1 MARVERLL
9 IFLASP
15 SDVLKERRYVQE
27 VVEDLNRTMAP
38 ARGVVLQVINWEDDA
53 FPGYGMDAQALIN
66 SQIAEMGKYA
76 LFVGI
81 MWNRLGTPTPR
92 SASGT
97 VEEFER
103 AASALEQHG
112 QPAIWFYFRQSPS
125 KMDTEEQLEQR
136 RKVLEFKKRVEAKGL
151 PWSYKRPADF
161 EDKFRNQVML
171 WLNSLNL
178 EPPPPTSSSITE
190 ATETVDSLGP
200 RYLRSPWLG
209 IEFWQGDTRNALVG
223 AGSEVIRVL
232 MQSKPF
238 EIRLPKVPPNSSV
251 MICGSYDS
259 AIFSQIAH
267 EMPREDVRFFRGGT
281 GMADTS
287 FGSGELW
294 IDPEAHMHLDWH
306 GRLFPRPEGGDAVLF
321 NSVYAVHD
329 GEQPGM
335 PKGKDVFVVIHIA
348 DPDET
353 KILNWNFERF
363 ILAF

>member
-15 SDVLKERRYVQE
+15 GDVLKERRYVQE
-27 VVEDLNRTMAP
+27 VVEDLNRTVAP

-53 FPGYGMDAQALIN
+53 FPGYGADAQALIN

-112 QPAIWFYFRQSPS
+112 QPAIWFYFRQSPG

-171 WLNSLNL
+171 WLISLNL
-178 EPPPPTSSSITE
+178 ETPAIEKTQGRESLPADSIS
-190 ATETVDSLGP
+190 ADF
-200 RYLRSPWLG
+200 LRSPWLG
-209 IEFWQGDTRNALVG
+209 IEFWQSETRNALIN
-223 AGSEVIRVL
+223 AGSDVIRVP
-232 MQSKPF
+232 MQSKSF
-238 EIRLPKVPPNSSV
+238 EIRLPKVPPNGSV
-251 MICGSYDS
+251 MICASYDS
-259 AIFSQIAH
+259 VVFSQIAH
-267 EMPREDVRFFRGGT
+267 EMVREDVPFFRGGT

-287 FGSGELW
+287 FGSGALW
-294 IDPEAHMHLDWH
+294 VDPEAHMHLDWH

-321 NSVYAVHD
+321 NSVYAIHD

-335 PKGKDVFVVIHIA
+335 PNGKEVFVVIHIA

-353 KILNWNFERF
+353 KILNSNSERF

>member
-1 MARVERLL
+1 MAQVERLL

-15 SDVLKERRYVQE
+15 GDVSTERRYVQQ
-27 VVEDLNRTMAP
+27 VVDELNRTVAP
-38 ARGVVLQVINWEDDA
+38 ARGVVLQVVNWENDA
-53 FPGYGMDAQALIN
+53 YPGYGADAQALIN
-66 SQIAEMGKYA
+66 SQIAEMGRYA

-103 AASALEQHG
+103 AAAALQQHG
-112 QPAIWFYFRQSPS
+112 QPEIWFYFRQSAA
-125 KMDTEEQLEQR
+125 KLDTEEQLEQR
-136 RKVLEFKKRVEAKGL
+136 RQVLEFKKRVQEKGL
-151 PWSYKRPADF
+151 PWSYKRPAEF
-161 EDKFRNQVML
+161 QDKFRTQVML
-171 WLNSLNL
+171 WLNKLNL
-178 EPPPPTSSSITE
+178 QTPTPDNA
-190 ATETVDSLGP
+190 ATAKTANSVRSDF
-200 RYLRSPWLG
+200 LRSPWLG
-209 IEFWQGDTRNALVG
+209 IEFWQGETRNALIN
-223 AGSEVIRVL
+223 AGSDVIRVP

-238 EIRLPKVPPNSSV
+238 EIRLPKVPANGSV
-251 MICGSYDS
+251 MICGSYDA

-267 EMPREDVRFFRGGT
+267 EMPRDDVPFFQPGT

-287 FGSGELW
+287 FGSGEFW

-306 GRLFPRPEGGDAVLF
+306 GRLFPRAEGGDAVLF
-321 NSVYAVHD
+321 NLAYAVHD
-329 GEQPGM
+329 GEPPGL

-348 DPDET
+348 DPDEK